1 MPKET
6 YYFSHDY
13 NASTD
18 VKILF
23 LRQQLGIEGYGIF
36 WYVVEQL
43 AASGGMMPLKIIPVL
58 SMQIQVTE
66 TKVNAVIQNFE
77 LFTIENDCF
86 FSKRLNE
93 HLLKRKELKEI
104 NSNKGKKSAEK
115 RLLNSIENQLITT
128 TVQPQLNNGS
138 TTVQQRKGKERKG
151 NTSNKLEVIK
161 IKQKGFFLNELDKAF
176 FLSENDIG
184 KTIQFIKIHSHNELS
199 ISEVQ
204 NYFEAFKI
212 NNLDKKEWY
221 NSLADLISHFRNSL
235 KLQILNNKKTNNA
248 HTIQQPRIDAIKD
261 FSLTKNK

>member
-1 MPKET
+1 MSKET
-6 YYFSHDY
+6 FYFSHDY

-43 AASGGMMPLKIIPVL
+43 AASGGKMPLKIIPVL
-58 SMQIQVTE
+58 SMQMQVTE

-77 LFTIENDCF
+77 LFTIAEDCF

-93 HLLKRKELKEI
+93 HLQKRRELKEI

-115 RLLNSIENQLITT
+115 RLLNSIENKQIAT
-128 TVQPQLNNGS
+128 TVQPQLSNGS

-151 NTSNKLEVIK
+151 NTSNILLEDIKL
-161 IKQKGFFLNELDKAF
+161 KQNGFFLNELDKAF
-176 FLSENDIG
+176 FLSEIDIG
-184 KTIQFIKIHSHNELS
+184 KTIQFVKIHSSVELS
-199 ISEVQ
+199 HIEVQ
-204 NYFEAFKI
+204 KYFEAFKI

-221 NSLADLISHFRNSL
+221 KSLADLISHFRNSL
-235 KLQILNNKKTNNA
+235 KLQIINSKKNNSNGTENK
-248 HTIQQPRIDAIKD
+248 QQAIEQ
-261 FSLTKNK
+261 F